1 MKMVP
6 DFKESLNA
14 KTGFEDKRIRR
25 VPKVQCI
32 PMLKLGAVCEVEFQ
46 PAGLLL
52 ICDVDLNV

>member
-1 MKMVP
+1 MIL
-6 DFKESLNA
+6 DFEESMNA
-14 KTGFEDKRIRR
+14 KAGFEDKRIRR